1 MQLILTA
8 LESLV
13 FRSIF
18 PKQDSMIHMLIKKE
32 LAKRTQLT
40 AEELNALNLLMSDN
54 KVKGDEKRDFRRLA
68 NFFII

>member
-8 LESLV
+8 LEALV

-18 PKQDSMIHMLIKKE
+18 PKQDSMIHMLLQE
-32 LAKRTQLT
+32 GLAKRAQLT
-40 AEELNALNLLMSDN
+40 VEELNALNLLLSDN